1 LSQNLRLVQG
11 RHRSRTIFSPQS
23 QQKFGLYL
31 VRSDNVLRV
40 LSYYKRP
47 ALYPRL
53 TKQPIA
59 FRERPKSARLKNQ
72 DGAGILFGAD
82 FPMKYRFVF
91 LMLLT
96 IVAAATAIAQEVDD
110 IVRTETSLVQLNIGV
125 VDKQGRP
132 IKSLTRNDFVV
143 YEDGVKQSIQHFEP
157 VDAPFSLVLMLD
169 TSGSTVH
176 FRQQLKLASQRF
188 IDALAPEDRVAVIQ
202 FNAKVK
208 SLAGFTTDRL
218 KTAYAI
224 EIADGAGDTNF
235 YDALKYALKELE
247 KEGQRRKAIV
257 VLTDGL
263 DTKMR
268 SADGQTLSKATT
280 DEEALTMIDP
290 QSSPDLKSV
299 LAAADRQGVTIF
311 PLALPSGDP
320 KRLPIL
326 TPKIVGSYAAARARL
341 QSLADRTGGRLNEI
355 NKLQYMAHLYRE
367 VAANLRSLYTVA
379 YQPQGD
385 RVRGK
390 WHEIKVEVANADLT
404 ARTKPGYF
412 AR

>member
-1 LSQNLRLVQG
+1 
-11 RHRSRTIFSPQS
+11 
-23 QQKFGLYL
+23 
-31 VRSDNVLRV
+31 
-40 LSYYKRP
+40 
-47 ALYPRL
+47 
-53 TKQPIA
+53 
-59 FRERPKSARLKNQ
+59 
-72 DGAGILFGAD
+72 
-82 FPMKYRFVF
+82 MKYRFVF
-91 LMLLT
+91 LILFTL
-96 IVAAATAIAQEVDD
+96 VAAAGALAQEVDD
-110 IVRTETSLVQLNIGV
+110 VIRTETSLVQLNIGV

-132 IKSLTRNDFVV
+132 ITSLTRNDFVV

-169 TSGSTVH
+169 MSGSTVN

-188 IDALAPEDRVAVIQ
+188 LDALAPGDRVAVIQ

-208 SLAGFTTDRL
+208 SLAGFSTDRL

-224 EIADGAGDTNF
+224 EIAEGAGETHF
-235 YDALKYALKELE
+235 YEALKYALKELE

-263 DTKMR
+263 DTNMR
-268 SADGQTLSKATT
+268 NSDRATLSKVKS
-280 DEEALTMIDP
+280 DEEALATIDP
-290 QSSPDLKSV
+290 HSSPDLRTV

-320 KRLPIL
+320 KRLPL
-326 TPKIVGSYAAARARL
+326 PTPNIIGIYAAARARL

-355 NKLQYMAHLYRE
+355 DRLQYMAQLYRE
-367 VAANLRSLYTVA
+367 VAANLRTLYTVA

-390 WHEIKVEVANADLT
+390 WHEIKVEVAKTDLT